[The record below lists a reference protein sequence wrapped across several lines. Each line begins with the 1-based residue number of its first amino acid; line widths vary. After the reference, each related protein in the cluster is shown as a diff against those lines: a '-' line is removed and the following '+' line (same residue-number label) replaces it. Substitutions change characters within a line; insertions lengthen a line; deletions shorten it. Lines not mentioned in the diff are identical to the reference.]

1 VSGAPRRGRARPG
14 RAAPDGGSATA
25 ELAACL
31 PALVLLLLVGLTA
44 VDAVG
49 TRLRCVDAARDA
61 ALAVARGEP
70 APLGHLPA
78 GGSVAVSAEGDRIT
92 AVVSA
97 PVFDGWRGG
106 LRVAATAVAAVES

>member
-1 VSGAPRRGRARPG
+1 MSGALRRGRARPG
-14 RAAPDGGSATA
+14 RAGPDRGSATA

-31 PALVLLLLVGLTA
+31 PALVLLLLVGVTA

-70 APLGHLPA
+70 APSGHLPA
-78 GGSVAVSAEGDRIT
+78 GGHVEVSAQGDRIT

-106 LRVAATAVAAVES
+106 LQVAATAVAAVES